1 MNISDPI
8 ADLLTRI
15 RNASRAGHDTV
26 EIPNSSIKNELARI
40 LKREGFIQ
48 DYTVEGSKAKSTL
61 KLYLKYTVNEEPVI
75 QGLKRISKPGL
86 RQYVQAT
93 DVPRVLGGM
102 GLAILSTS
110 HGVVTDQEAR
120 KDNVGGEVLCH
131 VW

>member
-1 MNISDPI
+1 M
-8 ADLLTRI
+8 
-15 RNASRAGHDTV
+15 
-26 EIPNSSIKNELARI
+26 
-40 LKREGFIQ
+40 KREGFIQ

-93 DVPRVLGGM
+93 EVPRVLGGM

>member
-26 EIPNSSIKNELARI
+26 EIPNSRIKIEVARI

-48 DYTVEGSKAKSTL
+48 DYTVEGSKTKSTL

-86 RQYVQAT
+86 RQYVQAAE
-93 DVPRVLGGM
+93 VPRVLGGM
-102 GLAILSTS
+102 GVAIISTS
-110 HGVVTDQEAR
+110 HGVVTDREAR